1 MAKRPPTEG
10 GGGGAADDVGGPS
23 PVTPA
28 KTPAARR
35 RRATRG
41 AAVAAAGHHLETE
54 HHRSAGGLVVR
65 RDQVLLISTQKG
77 RRWQLP
83 KGHIEAGET
92 PEETAVREVREE
104 TGVTGRVVAAL
115 PEVEYWYVE
124 KGKLRVHK
132 RVDYFL
138 LEYESGDAA
147 DFDAGEV
154 SGADWFSWDEGLAKL
169 SFENERR
176 VAEKARQL
184 AGSPAPVLT

>member
-1 MAKRPPTEG
+1 MAKRPPTER
-10 GGGGAADDVGGPS
+10 APRRSGPPA
-23 PVTPA
+23 PV
-28 KTPAARR
+28 PAAEH
-35 RRATRG
+35 
-41 AAVAAAGHHLETE
+41 VAAAPPPGRRLQTE

-65 RDQVLLISTQKG
+65 GAQMLLISTQNG

-92 PEETAVREVREE
+92 PEQAAVREVREE
-104 TGVTGRVVAAL
+104 TGVTGRVVAPL

-124 KGKLRVHK
+124 KPRLRVHK
-132 RVDYFL
+132 LVDYFL

-154 SGADWFSWDEGLAKL
+154 SGADWFGWEDGLAKL

-176 VAEKARQL
+176 VVEAARKL
-184 AGSPAPVLT
+184 AGGAAQAVSQAS

>member
-10 GGGGAADDVGGPS
+10 AQAAPAS
-23 PVTPA
+23 PPEA
-28 KTPAARR
+28 APAAGS
-35 RRATRG
+35 TETGRG
-41 AAVAAAGHHLETE
+41 LPTE

-65 RDQVLLISTQKG
+65 GSTILLISTQKG

-83 KGHIEAGET
+83 KGHIEDGET
-92 PEETAVREVREE
+92 SQQTAVREVREE

-138 LEYESGDAA
+138 LEYQSGDAA
-147 DFDAGEV
+147 DFDAREV
-154 SGADWFSWDEGLAKL
+154 SGAAWFGWEEGLAKL

-176 VAEKARQL
+176 VAEQARKL
-184 AGSPAPVLT
+184 AGSLAPAVS

>member
-10 GGGGAADDVGGPS
+10 RHTNPVTAAISATAPGAAR
-23 PVTPA
+23 
-28 KTPAARR
+28 AA
-35 RRATRG
+35 AL
-41 AAVAAAGHHLETE
+41 AAAGNRLKTE

-65 RDQVLLISTQKG
+65 GAQVLLISTQKG

-83 KGHIEAGET
+83 KGHVEAGET
-92 PEETAVREVREE
+92 PEQAAVREVREE
-104 TGVTGRVVAAL
+104 TGVTGRVVAPL

-124 KGKLRVHK
+124 KRKLRVHK

-147 DFDAGEV
+147 DFDASEV
-154 SGADWFSWDEGLAKL
+154 SSAAWFSWDEGLAKL

-176 VAEKARQL
+176 VAEEARNVDL
-184 AGSPAPVLT
+184 NAR